1 MKILCIGG
9 DKRMLYTADLLSAE
23 RLFMGNFPEP
33 LGKFG
38 GIVLPIPLT
47 KDKLS
52 INAPLSQTAVTFNII
67 LQYAEKN
74 AVIFAGGTC
83 DVLEKLC
90 RENGFELVNYF
101 ASERLA
107 LKNAALTAEAAAC
120 ILSQNGDGAVLG
132 TEILVTGY
140 GRIARFLARYLK
152 TLGGKVTVAARNPA
166 SRAAAELEGF
176 SAVDI
181 NGISGS
187 FDYCANTVPAHVLT
201 EEFFGEIGAYMEL
214 ATLDGEREKRL
225 CSENGKKY
233 IAAGGLP
240 GKFYP
245 KTAGKFI
252 AEEIRQF
259 IDYR

>member
-1 MKILCIGG
+1 MNILCIGG
-9 DKRMLYTADLLSAE
+9 DERMLYVADLLSAE
-23 RLFMGNFPEP
+23 RLFMGDFPEP
-33 LGKFG
+33 SGKFG
-38 GIVLPIPLT
+38 GIVLPVPLT
-47 KDKLS
+47 KDKMS
-52 INAPLSQTAVTFNII
+52 INAPLAKTSVTFNII

-74 AVIFAGGTC
+74 AAVFAGGTC
-83 DVLEKLC
+83 DNLETLC
-90 RENGFELVNYF
+90 RENSLELVNYF

-120 ILSQNGDGAVLG
+120 ILSRSGDGAVLG
-132 TEILVTGY
+132 AEILVTGY
-140 GRIARFLARYLK
+140 GRIAKYLARYLK

-166 SRAAAELEGF
+166 VRAAAELEGF

-187 FDYCANTVPAHVLT
+187 FDYCANTVPAHVVP
-201 EEFFGEIGAYMEL
+201 ENFFSDCAVYMEL
-214 ATLDGEREKRL
+214 ATLDCEREKQI
-225 CSENGKKY
+225 CEKYGKKY

-240 GKFYP
+240 GKYFP

-252 AEEIRQF
+252 AEEIRQL